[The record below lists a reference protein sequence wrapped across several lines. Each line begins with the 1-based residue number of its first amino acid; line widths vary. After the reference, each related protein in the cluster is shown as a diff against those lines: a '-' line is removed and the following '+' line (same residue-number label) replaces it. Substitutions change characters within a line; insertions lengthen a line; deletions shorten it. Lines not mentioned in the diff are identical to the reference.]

1 MSDWIDTL
9 LLGGYYEPNKN
20 KLKWRMGLMMSI
32 ELQASIIKCIM
43 EKAI

>member
-1 MSDWIDTL
+1 LFDFCDISFCQF
-9 LLGGYYEPNKN
+9 YEPNKN